1 MSLYIFLLLTLL
13 TSIAFQLGRMRALRI
28 AARSGGLRKLHSLPR
43 HYGSYMALRFAVP
56 AFILA
61 GLTALFADNIAMHFV
76 WNSLPEQ
83 LRILPEEQAKLLR
96 QVIIHTSV
104 NPSAP
109 GSNASAIVQAG
120 WQLKQLTVFTLRLG
134 WAGSLLIGTLS
145 AGLFLKKID
154 STLPARL
161 AMEKFMRGILAA
173 CTGIVI
179 FTTFAIIASVAMETF
194 RFFQF
199 VSPVEFFFGHTWSPQ
214 TAMHAGQVGASGH
227 FGALP
232 VIGGTLMITLTAM
245 LIAVPTG
252 LLTAIYFSEY
262 ASSRRRQV
270 LKPILETLAGIPTV
284 VYGFFAVFAVG
295 PFIGRLGLLLD
306 VETSTE
312 SALAAGVVIGI
323 MIIPYISSLSDDA
336 IHAVPK
342 RLREGSRGLGAT
354 RSETILHIVLPA
366 AMPGIIGSL
375 LLALSRAA
383 GETMIVVMAAGMAGN
398 FSFNP
403 LKSATTV
410 TVQMVN
416 LVGGAGTFN
425 TPSTLA
431 AFALG
436 LLLFLFTLTVN
447 IIALHI
453 VRRYHARYQEGM

>member
-1 MSLYIFLLLTLL
+1 MTLHIFLLLTLL
-13 TSIAFQLGRMRALRI
+13 TAVAFQLGRMRAFRV
-28 AARSGGLRKLHSLPR
+28 AAHSGGLRKMHSLPR
-43 HYGSYMALRFAVP
+43 HYGSCTALGFAVP

-61 GLTALFADNIAMHFV
+61 GLVALFADNIAMHLV
-76 WNSLPEQ
+76 WSSLPEQ
-83 LRILPEEQAKLLR
+83 LRTLPEEQAKLLR
-96 QVIIHTSV
+96 QMIIHTSA
-104 NPSAP
+104 NQPAP
-109 GSNASAIVQAG
+109 GNNASATAQAG
-120 WQLKQLTVFTLRLG
+120 WQLKQLTTIALRLG
-134 WAGSLLIGTLS
+134 WTGAILLGTLS
-145 AGLFLKKID
+145 AALYLKKID
-154 STLPARL
+154 CTLPARRT
-161 AMEKFMRGILAA
+161 MEKFMWAVLAA
-173 CTGIVI
+173 CTGVVI
-179 FTTFAIIASVAMETF
+179 FTTFAIIASVAVEAV

-199 VSPVEFFFGHTWSPQ
+199 VSPLEFFFGRTWSPQ
-214 TAMHAGQVGASGH
+214 IAIHAGQVGASGQ

-232 VIGGTLMITLTAM
+232 VIGGTLMITLIAM
-245 LIAVPTG
+245 LLAVPTG
-252 LLTAIYFSEY
+252 LFTAIYFSEY
-262 ASSRRRQV
+262 ASSRRRHF

-284 VYGFFAVFAVG
+284 VYGFFAVFTVG
-295 PFIGRLGLLLD
+295 PLIGHLGLLLD

-354 RSETILHIVLPA
+354 RSETIIHVVLPA

-383 GETMIVVMAAGMAGN
+383 GETMIVVMAAGLAGN

-410 TVQMVN
+410 TVQMAN
-416 LVGGAGTFN
+416 LVEGAGTFN

-436 LLLFLFTLTVN
+436 LLLFLFTLAVN

>member
-1 MSLYIFLLLTLL
+1 MSLHIFFLMTLL
-13 TSIAFQLGRMRALRI
+13 TAIAFQLGRMRAFRI
-28 AARSGGLRKLHSLPR
+28 AVRSGGLRKLHSLPR
-43 HYGSYMALRFAVP
+43 HYGSYTALRFAVP

-61 GLTALFADNIAMHFV
+61 GLVTLFADDIAMHLV
-76 WNSLPEQ
+76 WDSLPEQ
-83 LRILPEEQAKLLR
+83 LRTLPEEQAKLMR
-96 QVIIHTSV
+96 QVIIHTSE
-104 NPSAP
+104 NQSTP
-109 GSNASAIVQAG
+109 GNNASTIIRAG
-120 WQLKQLTVFTLRLG
+120 WQLKQLITIILRLG
-134 WAGSLLIGTLS
+134 WTGAILLGTLS
-145 AGLFLKKID
+145 AGLFLRKID
-154 STLPARL
+154 CTLPARL
-161 AMEKFMRGILAA
+161 AMEKFMRWILAA
-173 CTGIVI
+173 CTGVVI
-179 FTTFAIIASVAMETF
+179 FTTFAILASVAVETVH
-194 RFFQF
+194 FFQF
-199 VSPVEFFFGHTWSPQ
+199 VSPLEFFFGHTWSPQ
-214 TAMHAGQVGASGH
+214 MAMHTGQVGASGH

-232 VIGGTLMITLTAM
+232 VIGGTLMITLIAM

-252 LLTAIYFSEY
+252 LFTAIYFSEY
-262 ASSRRRQV
+262 ASSRRRHV

-284 VYGFFAVFAVG
+284 VYGFFAVFTVG
-295 PFIGRLGLLLD
+295 PLIGRLGLLFD

-354 RSETILHIVLPA
+354 RSETILQVVLPA

-383 GETMIVVMAAGMAGN
+383 GETMIVVMAAGLAGN

-403 LKSATTV
+403 LKSATTI
-410 TVQMVN
+410 TVQMAN